1 MTFSSSD
8 IQSSGEGKR
17 LQQTNRQTDKKDC
30 WDEKQTNL
38 DDTSTPSIR
47 REKKKRKNR
56 KKEVEKSFGQVNN
69 QQKKVARQGKEKSD
83 FY

>member
-1 MTFSSSD
+1 MRNKLIWTTR
-8 IQSSGEGKR
+8 QLLQLGGK
-17 LQQTNRQTDKKDC
+17 
-30 WDEKQTNL
+30 
-38 DDTSTPSIR
+38 
-47 REKKKRKNR
+47 KKKRKNR